1 MSATTLFV
9 ISFMAVGCV
18 WAGFAYQRLS
28 NSRDSIDLAFDDIDV
43 YLKHRHE
50 ITPRLLE
57 FLAGHQFVDA
67 SLTSALLQARHMMAN
82 AAVKIRTFSNDT
94 PSINSLANANTAY
107 TQALNKVLATASNCP
122 AIQNDARFKSLVADV
137 EKIENAIASGRQHY
151 NDAVTLY
158 NDQCAAFP
166 ALLIA
171 TLLGFRCAGILQ
183 SATISNTASAT
194 KNSVSTGVAALR

>member
-1 MSATTLFV
+1 MSASTLFIIFLLV
-9 ISFMAVGCV
+9 VGCI
-18 WAGFAYQRLS
+18 WAGVAYQRLS
-28 NSRDSIDLAFDDIDV
+28 KSRDNIDLAFEEIDV
-43 YLKHRHE
+43 FLKHRHE

-57 FLAGHQFVDA
+57 LLTGHQFVDA

-107 TQALNKVLATASNCP
+107 TQALNKVLTTASRCP
-122 AIQNDARFKSLVADV
+122 AIQNDARINSMLADV

-151 NDAVTLY
+151 NNAVTLY

-166 ALLIA
+166 TLLIA
-171 TLLGFRCAGILQ
+171 TLLGFRCAGILRC
-183 SATISNTASAT
+183 ATISNTASAT
-194 KNSVSTGVAALR
+194 KNTVPTGIAALR